1 MIASIFRF
9 VSKYPDCSS
18 SFGLDL
24 ATGRVSRE
32 GLVGFLIWIT
42 QESDLGEHLLRLG
55 SSAQGFGALC
65 RDPSVLTQAILEFQ
79 PSYGSFQDDAAA
91 LTPLLPGLVGELIA
105 RTGDSKPTPGSNKSK
120 RKQSSWWDQY
130 SRFVSERFLPSLRFA
145 PSSTDS
151 SVPDLFPPMDMNQ
164 VCRDDSEAILA
175 HRSILDAVH
184 LTSKATAKHLTR
196 PAYTSTTPDG
206 SAATPMDRLD
216 LAHVMPSLPS
226 TIVSGL
232 IQYVSSLTPQY
243 FSTLS
248 RKTSSIIWNE
258 LVAFTFSLGIADP
271 DQDPIR
277 PYLLSTIPNS
287 FSVYAVEQLIESCK
301 FLPASAWR
309 SVGLTGS
316 SRTTKSSPTF
326 PSESGSGVSAT
337 PLASQD
343 LLTGILASGASN
355 RDLLIKGY
363 VRSGGEMSLRDISVA
378 SCSADLYNVISVL
391 TAYLSS
397 PFVALLLNSSE
408 GEEAVAKSASGRI
421 MRNDTRSLINLC
433 RFVTGDGR
441 GLISGFVPSTKPCPD
456 ASLFSKDTSS
466 FIKGALG
473 SMVTSILTS
482 ERDRIEDF
490 IAEAVAK
497 AYHAVQKIKDFGS

>member
-18 SFGLDL
+18 SLGLDL
-24 ATGRVSRE
+24 TTGRVSRE

-42 QESDLGEHLLRLG
+42 HESDLGEHLLRLS
-55 SSAQGFGALC
+55 SSAQGFSALC

-79 PSYGSFQDDAAA
+79 PSYGSSQDDAAA
-91 LTPLLPGLVGELIA
+91 LTPLLPGLVGELLA
-105 RTGDSKPTPGSNKSK
+105 CTSDSKSAPSSSKSK
-120 RKQSSWWDQY
+120 RGQISWWDQY
-130 SRFVSERFLPSLRFA
+130 SRFISERFLPSLRSV
-145 PSSTDS
+145 SSSADS
-151 SVPDLFPPMDMNQ
+151 SVPDLFPLMNMNQ

-196 PAYTSTTPDG
+196 PAYTSTAPDG

-243 FSTLS
+243 FSALS
-248 RKTSSIIWNE
+248 RRTSSIIWNE
-258 LVAFTFSLGIADP
+258 LVAFTFSLGLADP

-287 FSVYAVEQLIESCK
+287 FSVYTVEQLIESCK
-301 FLPASAWR
+301 FLPASTWR
-309 SVGLTGS
+309 SVGLTRP
-316 SRTTKSSPTF
+316 SRTAKSSLTF
-326 PSESGSGVSAT
+326 PSESGPSVSVV

-343 LLTGILASGASN
+343 LLTGILASDASS

-363 VRSGGEMSLRDISVA
+363 VGSGGEMNLRDISVT
-378 SCSADLYNVISVL
+378 SCSADLYNIISVL

-397 PFVALLLNSSE
+397 PFVTLLLNSSE
-408 GEEAVAKSASGRI
+408 GEEAVAKSVGSQI

-441 GLISGFVPSTKPCPD
+441 GIISGFTPSTKPHPD
-456 ASLFSKDTSS
+456 TSLPSKDTSS
-466 FIKGALG
+466 FVKGALG
-473 SMVTSILTS
+473 SMVTSVLTS

-497 AYHAVQKIKDFGS
+497 AYQAVQKIKDFGS